1 MQLTAMKFDTIHII
15 HVAYVTLT
23 LFSILLVVGRR
34 PCKGLILLLGVHLL
48 EELFNIYEE
57 LYVAEDIYL
66 ITPAL
71 QLAYG
76 PLYYLFAK
84 NLIYGDISIRKHLIH
99 LFPALIAVGFTYW
112 WPIELMI
119 AFAILGLYLALTYRL
134 LYRYHSALKE
144 VAADNEVHSLT
155 WLINTLIV
163 IGMLEFINFVR
174 LNLQL
179 FLSYELLNQW
189 YAISAFISLLCTAY
203 LVLKAVR
210 HPQLYSGIADIQQ
223 RIDTFQQKTLI
234 PAQGDIEMAKT
245 LFAAIVEHQ
254 QLSLAYRRPKYSLR
268 NMADEMGLSEQNLS
282 WSINT
287 GGQQS
292 FSDFINSL
300 RIEDVKQ
307 SLRQISSDQNILTI
321 AYEAGFNSKSSF
333 NSVFKKHT
341 GVTPSQYV
349 KQASL

>member
-1 MQLTAMKFDTIHII
+1 MKFELIDVIHI
-15 HVAYVTLT
+15 AYIALT
-23 LFSILLVVGRR
+23 LFSVFLVLGRR
-34 PCKGLILLLGVHLL
+34 PCKALILLLGVHLI

-57 LYVAEDIYL
+57 LHVAEDIYL

-84 NLIYGDISIRKHLIH
+84 NLIYGDICIRNNLIH
-99 LFPALIAVGFTYW
+99 VFPALIAIGFTHW

-119 AFAILGLYLALTYRL
+119 AFAILIFYLALTYRL

-144 VAADNEVHSLT
+144 VTADHEVHSLK
-155 WLINTLIV
+155 WLIYALIA
-163 IGMLEFINFVR
+163 IGALEFVNFTR

-179 FLSYELLNQW
+179 TLSYELLTQW
-189 YAISAFISLLCTAY
+189 YVISALISLISTAY

-210 HPQLYSGIADIQQ
+210 NPQLYSGIADIPQ
-223 RIDTFQQKTLI
+223 RIEAFQQKAPI
-234 PAQGDIEMAKT
+234 QAQSNIEMAQT
-245 LFAAIVEHQ
+245 LFSAIVEHQ
-254 QLSLAYRRPKYSLR
+254 RLSLAYRRPKYSLR
-268 NMADEMGLSEQNLS
+268 NLADEMGLSEQNLS

-300 RIEDVKQ
+300 RIDDVKQ
-307 SLRQISSDQNILTI
+307 SLRQMTNDQNILNI

-333 NSVFKKHT
+333 NTVFKKHT
-341 GVTPSQYV
+341 GMTPSQYV
-349 KQASL
+349 KQPSL